1 MLSTRSP
8 STFILV
14 NVQERPQYLYH
25 FVMHASLDAVDD
37 AEWNTSSMHLG
48 VVDRFNNLQ
57 VSAFTTASRTRF
69 LLLHEGKSDDAVKTF
84 FKGVYELYLSK
95 AALNPF
101 FDPTSKIL
109 SREFN
114 SKIKQLARVCFK

>member
-1 MLSTRSP
+1 VL
-8 STFILV
+8 
-14 NVQERPQYLYH
+14 
-25 FVMHASLDAVDD
+25 HASLDAVDD

-69 LLLHEGKSDDAVKTF
+69 LLLHEGKSDDAVKSF
-84 FKGVYELYLSK
+84 FKGIYELYLSK

-101 FDPTSKIL
+101 FDPTSKITC
-109 SREFN
+109 REFH
-114 SKIKQLARVCFK
+114 SKVKQLARVCFK